1 MAIQAEQQGAAAAA
15 AALPATRPLQG
26 INGADR
32 CGAISHVSVHLPA
45 YAPPYPRTQLSAAA
59 VEAGAG
65 GLSRV
70 LSSMGGTA
78 MLCVLRASAPI
89 HGSAHAA
96 FYGSSWD
103 GQRIAC
109 VVTGV
114 VEAAAP
120 QGSAASGGAA
130 VAQPARL
137 QFHFRSE
144 SAEVISHVQVP
155 GYY

>member
-1 MAIQAEQQGAAAAA
+1 M
-15 AALPATRPLQG
+15 
-26 INGADR
+26 
-32 CGAISHVSVHLPA
+32 
-45 YAPPYPRTQLSAAA
+45 A
-59 VEAGAG
+59 VEAGAV

-114 VEAAAP
+114 VEAPAA
-120 QGSAASGGAA
+120 QAGAAGGAA
-130 VAQPARL
+130 AAAVAPPARL

-144 SAEVISHVQVP
+144 SAEVISHVQV
-155 GYY
+155 G